1 MNLINSISFSMPR
14 VLISDSINYVAKEVF
29 ENNNIEVDIKID
41 LSSTELKENIKN
53 YDGLIVRSATKV
65 TKEIIEAGKNLK
77 IIGRAGAGVDN
88 IDLVCTKKNNIIV
101 MNTPGGNTNATAEY
115 TFSLILTLYR
125 NIAEANKSTH
135 EGLWEKKKFKGLEL
149 KGKKLGLIGY
159 GNVASRVSQI
169 AKGFDLK
176 VFTFSKSFETR
187 KENYPDVKSI
197 DLEELITSSDIISL
211 HCKLSIDGKPIINKN
226 ELNQMK
232 KNTIIIN
239 TARGSLINEIDL
251 KEALD
256 NSVILGAA
264 IDVYSEE
271 PAKNNILFGTKN
283 LILTPHIAASTFEA
297 QLVVAKQIAEQV
309 SDFFSSGKVIN
320 DV

>member
-1 MNLINSISFSMPR
+1 MPKI
-14 VLISDSINYVAKEVF
+14 LISDSLSSIAKDIF
-29 ENNNIEVDIKID
+29 ESNNIDVDIITE
-41 LSSTELKENIKN
+41 LSTLELKENIKK

-65 TKEIIEAGKNLK
+65 TKEIIESGQNLK

-88 IDLVCTKKNNIIV
+88 IDVECSKKKGIVV
-101 MNTPGGNTNATAEY
+101 MNTPGGNTNATAEH
-115 TFSLILTLYR
+115 TFALLFALYK
-125 NIAEANKSTH
+125 NITEANKSTH

-149 KGKKLGLIGY
+149 KDKKLGLIGF

-169 AKGFDLK
+169 AKGFDLE
-176 VFTFSKSFETR
+176 VFTFSKSFEAR

-197 DLEELITSSDIISL
+197 DLEELITYSDIISF
-211 HCKLSIDGKPIINKN
+211 HCKLPIDGKPIINKS

-232 KNTIIIN
+232 KNAIIIN
-239 TARGSLINEIDL
+239 TARGNLINEIDL

-271 PAKNNILFGTKN
+271 PAKDNILFGTKN
-283 LILTPHIAASTFEA
+283 LILTPHIAASTVEA
-297 QLVVAKQIAEQV
+297 QLVVAKQIAQQV
-309 SDFFSSGKVIN
+309 SDFLNFGKVIN
-320 DV
+320 AV